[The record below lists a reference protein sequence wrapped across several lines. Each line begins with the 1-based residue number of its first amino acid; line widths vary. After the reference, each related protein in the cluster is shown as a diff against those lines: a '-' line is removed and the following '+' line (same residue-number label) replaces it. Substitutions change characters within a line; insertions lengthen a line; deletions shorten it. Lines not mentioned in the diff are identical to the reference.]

1 MTDKQESDLRKLL
14 SDKSK
19 DDIIE
24 LFIILKK
31 RNETY
36 CDRIDNLEA
45 HIDESTTLD
54 KLIEDLP

>member
-1 MTDKQESDLRKLL
+1 MTSKQESDLRKLL
-14 SDKSK
+14 SNKSK

-31 RNETY
+31 LNERH
-36 CDRIDNLEA
+36 CARIDKLESQ
-45 HIDESTTLD
+45 IDELITLD